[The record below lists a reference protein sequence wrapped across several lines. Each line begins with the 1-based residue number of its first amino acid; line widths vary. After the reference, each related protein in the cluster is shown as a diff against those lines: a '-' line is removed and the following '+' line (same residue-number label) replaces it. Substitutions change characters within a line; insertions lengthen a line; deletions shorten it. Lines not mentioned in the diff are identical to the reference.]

1 MAWIENI
8 IDRSIMA
15 KAKANKRSG
24 KFSFSKL
31 GHCLRQIMME
41 ERKYD
46 ELYPDKFIP
55 NTPQQERVFAAGY
68 LFERFCVDNT
78 KDITVASQIPCE
90 YRGIKGTADVVLDDA
105 GKNVLGDWKSVHS
118 DKFGY
123 LSKEAKPDESYA
135 MQITGYYLSLKDK
148 YKLEDKGLV
157 IYVEKNSI
165 LIKEMGFEFKD
176 YIGKVNA
183 KIDLYERACAV
194 DTLPDGLPLS
204 EEGKIPWQCFSNG
217 AKNGCRLWC
226 SYIRHCEKYNT
237 EYLKAMEEEKKM
249 KSEKA
254 EKKAKADKK
263 KGGLI

>member
-15 KAKANKRSG
+15 KAKAEKRSG
-24 KFSFSKL
+24 VFSMSKM

-46 ELYPDKFIP
+46 ELYPNKYIP
-55 NTPQQERVFAAGY
+55 PTPQQFRVFAAGY
-68 LFERFCVDNT
+68 LFERFCVENT

-90 YRGIKGTADVVLDDA
+90 YRGVKGTADVVLNDS

-123 LSKEAKPDESYA
+123 LGKEGVDDSYA
-135 MQITGYYLSLKDK
+135 QQMTSYYMSLKDK
-148 YKLEDKGLV
+148 YNLEDKGIV

-165 LIKEMGFEFKD
+165 LMKEVEFCFKD

-183 KIDLYERACAV
+183 KIDLYERAKATDV
-194 DTLPDGLPLS
+194 LPDGLPLG
-204 EEGKIPWQCFSNG
+204 EDGRIPWQCFSNG
-217 AKNGCRLWC
+217 KKNGCRLWC
-226 SYIRHCEKYNT
+226 SYIRHCDKYNK
-237 EYLKAMEEEKKM
+237 EYEKAMAEEKIAKI
-249 KSEKA
+249 
-254 EKKAKADKK
+254 EKKVKDDKK
-263 KGGLI
+263 KATLL